1 MGHYRMI
8 PDKSV
13 EILLGELS
21 RDIAQRTP
29 GTGDFPTAVEGL
41 ELFRRNE
48 PAPPVSCLVPPS
60 IVLVADGAK
69 IMWVGGEPYEY
80 NAEKFLITSL
90 DLPASSE
97 ILQASTSQPCVGVAY
112 KLDQRVLMELIAQ
125 GSLPPVKKR
134 DAGTSV
140 GVEAPASFIPALLD
154 AGADAFSLHP
164 ETICREAF
172 RVINML
178 RQAGKEVGMVL
189 NPATPVESIQHYL
202 HLLDK
207 VTVMTVDPGYAGQ
220 PFIPEMLAKITQL
233 HQLKETGSL
242 RFLLEVDGSCNRN
255 TYRALLGAGAQI
267 LVMGSSGL
275 FRADMPLELAWETM
289 SRELSA
295 ALHSPE
301 LV

>member
-1 MGHYRMI
+1 MI

-29 GTGDFPTAVEGL
+29 GTDDFPTAVEGL

-140 GVEAPASFIPALLD
+140 GIGTITDALLEP
-154 AGADAFSLHP
+154 F
-164 ETICREAF
+164 CR
-172 RVINML
+172 L
-178 RQAGKEVGMVL
+178 L
-189 NPATPVESIQHYL
+189 S
-202 HLLDK
+202 LLDE
-207 VTVMTVDPGYAGQ
+207 PEA
-220 PFIPEMLAKITQL
+220 IP
-233 HQLKETGSL
+233 
-242 RFLLEVDGSCNRN
+242 V
-255 TYRALLGAGAQI
+255 LG
-267 LVMGSSGL
+267 
-275 FRADMPLELAWETM
+275 PLIQ
-289 SRELSA
+289 RE
-295 ALHSPE
+295 
-301 LV
+301 

>member
-1 MGHYRMI
+1 MYAGTQAHAALLKQMLLAARQTVALVDGSKLGRTGVARI
-8 PDKSV
+8 GG
-13 EILLGELS
+13 LGEL
-21 RDIAQRTP
+21 D
-29 GTGDFPTAVEGL
+29 
-41 ELFRRNE
+41 
-48 PAPPVSCLVPPS
+48 CLVTERFVDP
-60 IVLVADGAK
+60 LL
-69 IMWVGGEPYEY
+69 
-80 NAEKFLITSL
+80 EKEMTWHNVSL
-90 DLPASSE
+90 H
-97 ILQASTSQPCVGVAY
+97 VH
-112 KLDQRVLMELIAQ
+112 LM
-125 GSLPPVKKR
+125 
-134 DAGTSV
+134 
-140 GVEAPASFIPALLD
+140 VEAPASFIPALLD

>member
-140 GVEAPASFIPALLD
+140 GIGTITDALLEP
-154 AGADAFSLHP
+154 F
-164 ETICREAF
+164 CR
-172 RVINML
+172 L
-178 RQAGKEVGMVL
+178 L
-189 NPATPVESIQHYL
+189 S
-202 HLLDK
+202 LLDEPGSHSCSRAA
-207 VTVMTVDPGYAGQ
+207 DPKRDTLPAFDERSVRSSQ
-220 PFIPEMLAKITQL
+220 TDCSSRRPWLP
-233 HQLKETGSL
+233 
-242 RFLLEVDGSCNRN
+242 
-255 TYRALLGAGAQI
+255 YR
-267 LVMGSSGL
+267 
-275 FRADMPLELAWETM
+275 
-289 SRELSA
+289 
-295 ALHSPE
+295 
-301 LV
+301 

>member
-140 GVEAPASFIPALLD
+140 GIGTISGDVLRRAIRPAVSQFNRRSARENVPGAAPVQPAPWLPRHGSCQS
-154 AGADAFSLHP
+154 GA
-164 ETICREAF
+164 
-172 RVINML
+172 
-178 RQAGKEVGMVL
+178 RQAGTAHA
-189 NPATPVESIQHYL
+189 PWP
-202 HLLDK
+202 D
-207 VTVMTVDPGYAGQ
+207 
-220 PFIPEMLAKITQL
+220 
-233 HQLKETGSL
+233 
-242 RFLLEVDGSCNRN
+242 
-255 TYRALLGAGAQI
+255 
-267 LVMGSSGL
+267 
-275 FRADMPLELAWETM
+275 
-289 SRELSA
+289 RECPRRL
-295 ALHSPE
+295 
-301 LV
+301 

>member
-97 ILQASTSQPCVGVAY
+97 ILQASTSQPCVGVA
-112 KLDQRVLMELIAQ
+112 
-125 GSLPPVKKR
+125 
-134 DAGTSV
+134 
-140 GVEAPASFIPALLD
+140 
-154 AGADAFSLHP
+154 
-164 ETICREAF
+164 
-172 RVINML
+172 
-178 RQAGKEVGMVL
+178 
-189 NPATPVESIQHYL
+189 
-202 HLLDK
+202 
-207 VTVMTVDPGYAGQ
+207 
-220 PFIPEMLAKITQL
+220 
-233 HQLKETGSL
+233 
-242 RFLLEVDGSCNRN
+242 
-255 TYRALLGAGAQI
+255 
-267 LVMGSSGL
+267 
-275 FRADMPLELAWETM
+275 
-289 SRELSA
+289 
-295 ALHSPE
+295 
-301 LV
+301 